1 MGHNKDCPISFKSLP
16 KEALF
21 LWLFVASFKI
31 KIKVTVYKPVAMFD
45 ARFIGQTDLFRS
57 EPSQGITIGLMVI
70 FYSNGEPVEL
80 LALTG

>member
-1 MGHNKDCPISFKSLP
+1 
-16 KEALF
+16 
-21 LWLFVASFKI
+21 
-31 KIKVTVYKPVAMFD
+31 MFD